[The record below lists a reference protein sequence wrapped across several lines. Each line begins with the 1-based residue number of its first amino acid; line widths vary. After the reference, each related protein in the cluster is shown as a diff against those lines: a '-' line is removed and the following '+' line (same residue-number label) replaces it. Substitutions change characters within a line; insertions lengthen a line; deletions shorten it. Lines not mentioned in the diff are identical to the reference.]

1 MNRASAKVVDGFFGS
16 LSAVGRT
23 LPAAQPSRHGIEV
36 IEDIS
41 YGPKGSDNLLDLYR
55 PIPCPGR
62 LPVVLYVHGGGFRS
76 LSKDSHWIM
85 ALAFARRG
93 YLVVNINYRLAPQHP
108 YPAAIE
114 DTCAAWLWLQEHI
127 VEHGGD
133 PDRVVVAGESAGA
146 NLAMALTVACCYP
159 RPEPWARAVF
169 DAGKVPKV
177 LAPAC
182 GFYQVSDAKR
192 YLRAG
197 ITNRFSQAVLD
208 DCEDCYLPDE
218 ALRADPGLADP
229 VCIIE
234 QEAPTRPLPPAFL
247 PVGGWDPLKVDNRRM
262 TQALWDRGVEAVDR
276 LYPREIHAFHALIF
290 RKRARQC
297 WREMLE
303 FVDERV

>member
-1 MNRASAKVVDGFFGS
+1 M
-16 LSAVGRT
+16 
-23 LPAAQPSRHGIEV
+23 
-36 IEDIS
+36 
-41 YGPKGSDNLLDLYR
+41 
-55 PIPCPGR
+55 
-62 LPVVLYVHGGGFRS
+62 
-76 LSKDSHWIM
+76 
-85 ALAFARRG
+85 
-93 YLVVNINYRLAPQHP
+93 
-108 YPAAIE
+108 
-114 DTCAAWLWLQEHI
+114 
-127 VEHGGD
+127 
-133 PDRVVVAGESAGA
+133 
-146 NLAMALTVACCYP
+146 
-159 RPEPWARAVF
+159 
-169 DAGKVPKV
+169 PKV

-276 LYPREIHAFHALIF
+276 IYPREIHAFHALIF